1 MSTPSL
7 PSMTFSEEVSVQ
19 LQKSL
24 HMITNATLINNEK
37 IKTFYARSQSME
49 PDLTELATL
58 LSTQVLVLEEKYKV
72 LNTLVTDLY
81 ERLDSL
87 FQERS
92 STCTESLP

>member
-1 MSTPSL
+1 
-7 PSMTFSEEVSVQ
+7 MTFSEEVSVQ

>member
-1 MSTPSL
+1 
-7 PSMTFSEEVSVQ
+7 MTFSEEVSAQ